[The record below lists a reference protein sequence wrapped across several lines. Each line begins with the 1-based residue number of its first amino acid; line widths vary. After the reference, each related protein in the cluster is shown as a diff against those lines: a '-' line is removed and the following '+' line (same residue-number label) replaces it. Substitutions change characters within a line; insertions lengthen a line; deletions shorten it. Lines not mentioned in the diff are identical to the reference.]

1 MSLRLLLVVTDTRV
15 GRSNACGLLAAA
27 ALKTSA
33 SGVGVPAKSA
43 AAPEWFSDADPRSA
57 ASPRL
62 GCPCAS
68 TQAKL
73 PCLLVATLT
82 SQRKRGSSA
91 EVKLMVP
98 MAPRFTASASFTAPD
113 E

>member
-1 MSLRLLLVVTDTRV
+1 MASDTRV
-15 GRSNACGLLAAA
+15 ARSNACGVLLAAA
-27 ALKTSA
+27 ANTSA
-33 SGVGVPAKSA
+33 GGVGAPAKSA
-43 AAPEWFSDADPRSA
+43 ATPEWFSDADPRSA

-73 PCLLVATLT
+73 PCLPVATLT
-82 SQRKRGSSA
+82 SQRKRGSSGD
-91 EVKLMVP
+91 VKLIVP
-98 MAPRFTASASFTAPD
+98 MAPRLTASASFTAPD